1 MSAEPG
7 APESR
12 PPAPPRLARAF
23 RLTTVQRVG
32 LPALFA
38 IPILALFGV
47 FGERYTD
54 ARASGVGLT
63 AAIHYPSRIHYRQPL
78 AFRITIENTG
88 ADTADSVVVS
98 LDPRFMRAFTSVEM
112 SAPMSAPYR
121 FTLRRVAPHERVSI
135 DGEVS
140 GDRYWRST
148 GALEARGPEADV
160 HIPVAT
166 FVFP

>member
-1 MSAEPG
+1 MSAERR

-12 PPAPPRLARAF
+12 PPDPPRLARAF
-23 RLTTVQRVG
+23 RLTTVQCVG

-54 ARASGVGLT
+54 ARASGVGVT

-78 AFRITIENTG
+78 AFRITVENTG
-88 ADTADSVVVS
+88 ADTSDSIVVS
-98 LDPRFMRAFTSVEM
+98 LDPRFMRAFTAIEV
-112 SAPMSAPYR
+112 SAPMSASYR
-121 FTLRRVAPHERVSI
+121 FTLRDVAPHERVNI

-148 GALEARGPEADV
+148 GALQARGPEGTV
-160 HIPVAT
+160 HIPVST